1 MKKSYR
7 VRPALAVTL
16 VLLIAMPTVILAADG
31 KKHFKQ
37 GIKYEVNKQW
47 DKAAQEYALA
57 NAEAPANVEYLLHL
71 QRALVSA
78 GIMLAERGDMLAQ
91 QKDYNA
97 AYAAYRQA
105 FAFDPT
111 NEVAKTKMRRMLE
124 IQGLATP
131 DGGGDG
137 SGKPNK
143 IETNYNGTGSDAGP
157 NDQLARTKPELLG
170 TEVANNYMKRRY
182 PPNHIV
188 FRSTSLK
195 GAIEQLA
202 GTMRLNVVFDSAAE
216 QTIGRNNPSGFSVD
230 LNEVTPARA
239 LEIILATNSLMYA
252 RVDSR
257 TIVIAPDNAQT
268 RMKYEMQAV
277 KVFYVKTGDIT
288 EMRNAL
294 QPLGIKQIVPYKQL
308 NAFVIRD
315 TPANLEVAE
324 HVLKSLD
331 KDKAEVLID
340 INMYQVSHNNLLSLG
355 NQFAL
360 GDPSKQT
367 SLGLQSGLGGIGAAN
382 FIVGQGA
389 RTLAGPFGIAL
400 GLPGSSL
407 TAFQSTGNAKLLAS
421 TQVHVLDGEQHTI
434 RLGQR
439 VPIQTASYPF
449 VGNPVTPNGTG
460 TVLPGANGT
469 GVGTPTNP
477 ASNLVSSAFGFGI
490 PQIQYENVGLN
501 IDMTPT
507 VTSDEVQ
514 MKMKIDSTSI
524 DGSTSTL
531 TPTFNQTTMQSVAKI
546 RDGQTTMIAG
556 ISQNTQSKNVKGLPL
571 IGLIPILGRF
581 FTTPDNQNIQSDVV
595 ITVTPHILR
604 SADITGEDHLTLDVG
619 PEQNPRRQLTIEQ
632 IIYLA
637 DRDQARQSP
646 VAAGKDSPSPL
657 AASQTSRPSGIVNP
671 ITQVAP
677 GVYAAPGGAG
687 VAVLPV
693 ATEPRRDGAAANP
706 AVNKPAST
714 PKTVKTSTQTAKP
727 VDDDDDDDDDTS
739 ASKTNNPV
747 QIIVRA
753 SPVATKGQ
761 QLAAAVIINGDAIV
775 TGANV
780 ALTYD
785 PNVFE
790 VKGVRDGGM
799 MRAGG
804 VDSEPQFAADS
815 GVLNVTLQR
824 PDGAP
829 GIPARGQ
836 LLYVI
841 LEVKG
846 TGKTTLGLGE
856 LTSFRTASGTPVP
869 VTLQGATIDIK

>member
-1 MKKSYR
+1 MKKMYR
-7 VRPALAVTL
+7 FRPAVAITI
-16 VLLIAMPTVILAADG
+16 VLLIAMPTAIFAADG

-37 GIKYEVNKQW
+37 GLKYEVNKQW

-57 NAEAPANVEYLLHL
+57 NAEAPSNVEYILHL

-105 FAFDPT
+105 AAYDPT
-111 NEVAKTKMRRMLE
+111 NEVAKFKMRRMLE
-124 IQGLATP
+124 AQGLASP
-131 DGGGDG
+131 DDGNG
-137 SGKPNK
+137 SGKTNK
-143 IETNYNGTGSDAGP
+143 IETSYKPGAEPGQA
-157 NDQLARTKPELLG
+157 QLAAGSMAPDALA
-170 TEVANNYMKRRY
+170 TEAANTYVKSHYRARD
-182 PPNHIV
+182 V
-188 FRSTSLK
+188 TFRGATLK
-195 GAIEQLA
+195 GAIENLA
-202 GTMRLNVVFDSAAE
+202 STMKLNVIFDSNTE
-216 QTIGRNNPSGFSVD
+216 QMLQRPVAYSVD
-230 LNEVTPARA
+230 LKDVTPAKA
-239 LEIILATNSLMYA
+239 LEMILTTNGLMYA
-252 RVDSR
+252 PMDSR
-257 TIVIAPDNAQT
+257 TIVIASDNQQT

-277 KVFYVKTGDIT
+277 RVFFVKTGDIN

-308 NAFVIRD
+308 NAFVVRD

-360 GDPSKQT
+360 GDPTKPGSF
-367 SLGLQSGLGGIGAAN
+367 GLQAGAGGIGAN
-382 FIVGQGA
+382 FIQGA
-389 RTLAGPFGIAL
+389 ARNLTGPFGIAL
-400 GLPGSSL
+400 GLPGSSV

-449 VGNPVTPNGTG
+449 VGNPLTPNTPTPNTPG
-460 TVLPGANGT
+460 VPGA
-469 GVGTPTNP
+469 PSNP
-477 ASNLVSSAFGFGI
+477 VNNLASSAFGFGI

-531 TPTFNQTTMQSVAKI
+531 TPTFNQTTMSAVAKI

-581 FTTPDNQNIQSDVV
+581 FTTPDNQNNQSDVV

-604 SADITGEDHLTLDVG
+604 SAEVMPDDHLTVDVG
-619 PEQNPRRQLTIEQ
+619 PEQNPRRQLTLEQ
-632 IIYLA
+632 ILYRA
-637 DRDQARQSP
+637 DRELAQQNP
-646 VAAGKDSPSPL
+646 VASGKESQEQLTLSPQPKAAGIVSAPYQPSP
-657 AASQTSRPSGIVNP
+657 GVF
-671 ITQVAP
+671 VAP
-677 GVYAAPGGAG
+677 DGSG
-687 VAVLPV
+687 VAVMPV
-693 ATEPRRDGAAANP
+693 PTEVTNAAPTNTVAPANTST
-706 AVNKPAST
+706 NKPAV
-714 PKTVKTSTQTAKP
+714 PVKTVKTSAQTTKP
-727 VDDDDDDDDDTS
+727 VDDDDDDDDDASS
-739 ASKTNNPV
+739 ANKANSPV
-747 QIIVRA
+747 QVIIRA

-761 QLAAAVIINGDAIV
+761 QLAAAVIINGDSVV

-785 PNVFE
+785 PNIFE
-790 VKGVRDGGM
+790 VKGVRNGGM
-799 MRAGG
+799 LNAGG
-804 VDSEPQFAADS
+804 VDVEPQFSADS

-824 PDGAP
+824 PDGAA

-846 TGKTTLGLGE
+846 KGKTTLGLGE
-856 LTSFRTASGTPVP
+856 LTSFRTASGSPVP
-869 VTLQGATIDIK
+869 VSLQSAVVDVK

>member
-1 MKKSYR
+1 MKKIYR
-7 VRPALAVTL
+7 LRPALAVAI
-16 VLLIAMPTVILAADG
+16 VLLIALPSVIFAADG

-37 GIKYEVNKQW
+37 GLKYEVNKQW
-47 DKAAQEYALA
+47 DKAAQEYAFA
-57 NAEAPANVEYLLHL
+57 SAEAPSNVEYILHL

-78 GIMLAERGDMLAQ
+78 GIMLSERGDMLAQ

-105 FAFDPT
+105 ASYDPT
-111 NEVAKTKMRRMLE
+111 NEVAKFKMRRMLE
-124 IQGLATP
+124 AQGLASP
-131 DGGGDG
+131 DGEGDG
-137 SGKPNK
+137 SSKANK
-143 IETNYNGTGSDAGP
+143 IETTFKPGASANEQPTGSTGLDA
-157 NDQLARTKPELLG
+157 LATDTANKY
-170 TEVANNYMKRRY
+170 VASHYRSRDV
-182 PPNHIV
+182 V
-188 FRSTSLK
+188 FRGATLR
-195 GAIEQLA
+195 GAIENLA
-202 GTMRLNVVFDSAAE
+202 STMKLNVIFDSNTE
-216 QTIGRNNPSGFSVD
+216 QMLARPTAFSVD
-230 LNEVTPARA
+230 LKDVTPARA
-239 LEIILATNSLMYA
+239 LEMILTTNGLMYA
-252 RVDSR
+252 PIDSR
-257 TIVIAPDNAQT
+257 TIVIANDNQQT

-277 KVFYVKTGDIT
+277 RVFYVKTGDIND
-288 EMRNAL
+288 MRNAL
-294 QPLGIKQIVPYKQL
+294 SPLGIKQIIAYKQL

-360 GDPSKQT
+360 GDPTKGT
-367 SLGLQSGLGGIGAAN
+367 FGLQGGFGGIGAN
-382 FIVGQGA
+382 LIQGA
-389 RTLAGPFGIAL
+389 TRSLTGPFGIAL
-400 GLPGSSL
+400 GLPGSSV

-449 VGNPVTPNGTG
+449 VGNPVSPTGTAVPPGTPGAPGTPNS
-460 TVLPGANGT
+460 PG
-469 GVGTPTNP
+469 
-477 ASNLVSSAFGFGI
+477 SSLLSSSAFGFGI

-501 IDMTPT
+501 IDMTPS

-531 TPTFNQTTMQSVAKI
+531 TPTFNQTTMSAVAKI

-581 FTTPDNQNIQSDVV
+581 FTTPDNQNNQSDVV

-604 SADITGEDHLTLDVG
+604 SAEVTGEDHLTVDIG

-632 IIYLA
+632 ILYRA
-637 DRDQARQSP
+637 DRELAQQNP
-646 VAAGKDSPSPL
+646 VAAGKDSPDPLTLSPP
-657 AASQTSRPSGIVNP
+657 AKAVGIVGP
-671 ITQVAP
+671 IQPSP
-677 GVYAAPGGAG
+677 GVFVSSDGSG
-687 VAVLPV
+687 VAVMPV
-693 ATEPRRDGAAANP
+693 PTETSTGAATTTATPANP
-706 AVNKPAST
+706 ATNKPAV
-714 PKTVKTSTQTAKP
+714 PVKTVKTSAQTTKP
-727 VDDDDDDDDDTS
+727 VDDDDDDDDDASS
-739 ASKTNNPV
+739 ANKTNSPV
-747 QIIVRA
+747 QVIIRA

-761 QLAAAVIINGDAIV
+761 QLAAAVITNGDTVI
-775 TGANV
+775 TGASV

-785 PNVFE
+785 PNMFE
-790 VKGVRDGGM
+790 VKGVRNGGM
-799 MRAGG
+799 LNAGG
-804 VDSEPQFAADS
+804 VDVEPQFSADS

-824 PDGAP
+824 PDGTA

-846 TGKTTLGLGE
+846 KGKTTLGLGE
-856 LTSFRTASGTPVP
+856 LTSFRTASGSPVP
-869 VTLQGATIDIK
+869 VSLQGATVEVK